1 MEMFNLNAKNSFK
14 RDAKKHLD
22 LFFTA
27 EWLEVINC
35 LVNRNPM
42 PDKYC
47 DHQLKGELKAFR
59 ECHVRP
65 DLLLVYSVNEK
76 LKQIELIRLASHSE
90 LF

>member
-1 MEMFNLNAKNSFK
+1 MFNLNAKNSFK

-42 PDKYC
+42 PDK
-47 DHQLKGELKAFR
+47 
-59 ECHVRP
+59 
-65 DLLLVYSVNEK
+65 
-76 LKQIELIRLASHSE
+76 
-90 LF
+90 